1 MKTALVTLR
10 PCISTKAQRGSLTS
24 PMALFTSGFSELLA
38 VRPWFKSSHGDT
50 RAGHQLLNPPS
61 NLVFPGVHV
70 VHPEPLCGAGAGQL
84 ELS

>member
-1 MKTALVTLR
+1 MKNTLVTLR
-10 PCISTKAQRGSLTS
+10 PCISTKAHRGSLTS

-38 VRPWFKSSHGDT
+38 LRPWFKSSHGDT
-50 RAGHQLLNPPS
+50 RARHQLPHS